1 MTRDVLS
8 SDPSYPIN
16 GAGPYEYLNPYREGA
31 LLVRIERD
39 GILVTLDISAYTVD
53 PVSSDVSGGIIL
65 SDAAAALYDGGDLF
79 ISRRTA
85 VEQGWSGMSAREVGL
100 TAQLDWMVET
110 IQDNAR
116 EVSRSL
122 RSTTAIDPGVFEPY
136 RAMIIDENRRLVP
149 GPSVDEV
156 QNANDYAKL
165 AKAWAEGTLPG
176 GADTFSARE
185 YSELLQSAL
194 LIPISHDDVGV
205 TMAIGSFALVSET
218 TSPYD
223 AITIEVK

>member
-8 SDPSYPIN
+8 TDPSYPIN

-65 SDAAAALYDGGDLF
+65 SDAAAALYDGGELF

-100 TAQLDWMVET
+100 TTQLDWMVET

-122 RSTTAIDPGVFEPY
+122 RSTTAIDPGVFAPR
-136 RAMIIDENRRLVP
+136 RALIFDEFGRLVP
-149 GPSVDEV
+149 GPLADEIEEAGK
-156 QNANDYAKL
+156 NAGIALDQAQI
-165 AKAWAEGTLPG
+165 ATEKAEIATTAALP
-176 GADTFSARE
+176 DTMLFFVSQDETSATFVTAQR
-185 YSELLQSAL
+185 A
-194 LIPISHDDVGV
+194 IISDPGP
-205 TMAIGSFALVSET
+205 
-218 TSPYD
+218 SPYPS
-223 AITIEVK
+223 IIIEVP